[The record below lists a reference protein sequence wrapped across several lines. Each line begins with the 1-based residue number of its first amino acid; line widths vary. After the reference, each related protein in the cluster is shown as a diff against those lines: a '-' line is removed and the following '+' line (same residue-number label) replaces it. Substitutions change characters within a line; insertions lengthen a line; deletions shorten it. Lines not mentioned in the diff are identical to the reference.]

1 MMSPKSQ
8 GKSKLESK
16 GNLVLASCQPWEF
29 RGQGEPG
36 MQISPDGIIRIHQQ
50 GSLLNA
56 SVITSDTQK
65 AAQTFLAALRG
76 QSMCSS

>member
-1 MMSPKSQ
+1 MSPKSQ

-29 RGQGEPG
+29 RGQGELG
-36 MQISPDGIIRIHQQ
+36 MQMTPDGIISKNHQQ
-50 GSLLNA
+50 GSLLSA